1 MGYLETRTGTVEP
14 EVPRRTFS
22 SRLADL
28 GDRIARALP
37 PPRRGPEYTFPP
49 TSCSSNRTR
58 TRTEELRIR
67 RIEAPVAVED
77 DILPRFPVTRQGY
90 DCDAVDAHIA
100 ELEDELN
107 DLERQLDEA
116 RAQVPSRD
124 VVATEIERVG
134 AQTSAILVAAHDE
147 AQETIRLARTHADTV
162 IADATSYAAALTE
175 EATRT
180 VQVLEGRA
188 ASLSNEHGRLLG
200 EIRSTAGALHAL
212 ADDAAQRYSPGSTES
227 PSRARRATL
236 ACHRFCGASPLQ
248 LRTKPADVALCSGRW
263 LSEHL
268 GWIAP

>member
-37 PPRRGPEYTFPP
+37 PPRREPEYSFPP
-49 TSCSSNRTR
+49 QLLEQPEPYA
-58 TRTEELRIR
+58 TEELRIR

-90 DCDAVDAHIA
+90 DCDAVDVHIA
-100 ELEDELN
+100 ELEDELCE
-107 DLERQLDEA
+107 LERQLDEA

-124 VVATEIERVG
+124 AVATQIERVG

-147 AQETIRLARTHADTV
+147 AQETVRLARTHADTV
-162 IADATSYAAALTE
+162 IADAASYAAAFTE

-180 VQVLEGRA
+180 VQGLEERA
-188 ASLSNEHGRLLG
+188 ASLSNDHGRLLG

-212 ADDAAQRYSPGSTES
+212 ADDAAHRYSP
-227 PSRARRATL
+227 
-236 ACHRFCGASPLQ
+236 
-248 LRTKPADVALCSGRW
+248 AD
-263 LSEHL
+263 
-268 GWIAP
+268 